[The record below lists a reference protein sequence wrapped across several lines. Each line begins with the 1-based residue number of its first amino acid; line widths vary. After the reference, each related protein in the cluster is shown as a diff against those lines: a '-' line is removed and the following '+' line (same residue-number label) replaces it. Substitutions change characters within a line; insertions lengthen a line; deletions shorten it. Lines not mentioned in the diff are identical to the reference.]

1 MGKIVYSG
9 NVSLDGY
16 IEDAD
21 GDFNFT
27 EPDEEVHRFWNRW
40 IEDAAATLMGRRL
53 YETMEP
59 YWTEVAANPQ
69 GTDHTDEFARAW
81 VRTPRYVVSGT
92 LGSVPDGITLI
103 DGDVEQQV
111 KRLKGSSDG
120 AIDTGGADL
129 ANSLAG
135 LGLIDELMMVVYPVV
150 VGAGK
155 ANLGPAF
162 AGTKWELLERSE
174 FGSGALLLRYGCAR
188 GSGPDR
194 V

>member
-1 MGKIVYSG
+1 MTRDFMGKIVYSG

-40 IEDAAATLMGRRL
+40 IEDADATLMGRRL

-59 YWTEVAANPQ
+59 YWSEVAANPQ
-69 GTDHTDEFARAW
+69 GPDHTDEFARAW

-92 LGSVPDGITLI
+92 LESVPDGITLI
-103 DGDVEQQV
+103 GGDVESRVRQ
-111 KRLKGSSDG
+111 LKEASAGT
-120 AIDTGGADL
+120 IDLGGAEL
-129 ANSLAG
+129 ADSLAG
-135 LGLIDELMMVVYPVV
+135 FGLIDELMMVVLPVA

-162 AGTKWELLERSE
+162 AGTRWELLEQSE
-174 FGSGALLLRYGCAR
+174 FSSGALLLRYGRAR
-188 GSGPDR
+188 R
-194 V
+194 